1 MRIFQSFAFRS
12 AISAVFLLTLP
23 AIALAGGG
31 ASVPASPKA
40 QPVREIKVWTN
51 EDVQA
56 LGPRFEPASQ
66 PVQAQAASSESL
78 AAKSAIPAAR
88 VEPEQ
93 DPRWYAQQ
101 LGGLESELEEVSAH
115 EEQLRNFR
123 ATSKGMPTGLNV
135 VAPCVGVG
143 TDNLIAQLDAQ
154 RLEILRQMDAI
165 DDTARTSG
173 MPPGILVE
181 GRGRVSPE
189 VPLTPK
195 EQQAALVDHY
205 RDLSADLDQTRGTVA
220 AMDSDAASRAITLIQ
235 PDSRWGGNM
244 TTNMQQNLY
253 NQESDLQSRI
263 SAIQDEART
272 SGVKIEWAR

>member
-1 MRIFQSFAFRS
+1 MRIFHPFAVRS
-12 AISAVFLLTLP
+12 AISAAFLLTLP
-23 AIALAGGG
+23 AMALAGGG
-31 ASVPASPKA
+31 TSVPASPKA

-66 PVQAQAASSESL
+66 HVQTRAAEPAAPS
-78 AAKSAIPAAR
+78 AKSAISAAR
-88 VEPEQ
+88 VEPDQ

-101 LGGLESELEEVSAH
+101 LGGLESELTEVSAH
-115 EEQLRNFR
+115 EDQLRNFR

-143 TDNLIAQLDAQ
+143 TDNLIAQLDARRQ
-154 RLEILRQMDAI
+154 EILQQIDAI
-165 DDTARTSG
+165 GDTARTSG

-205 RDLSADLDQTRGTVA
+205 RDLSADLDQTQGTVA

-253 NQESDLQSRI
+253 NQESELQSQI

-272 SGVKIEWAR
+272 SGVTIE

>member
-1 MRIFQSFAFRS
+1 MRIFQPFAVRS
-12 AISAVFLLTLP
+12 AISAAFLLILP

-31 ASVPASPKA
+31 TTVPASPKPR
-40 QPVREIKVWTN
+40 PVREIKVWTN

-66 PVQAQAASSESL
+66 PVQTRAAEPAAPS
-78 AAKSAIPAAR
+78 AKSAISAAR
-88 VEPEQ
+88 VEPDQ

-101 LGGLESELEEVSAH
+101 LGGLESELTEVSAH
-115 EEQLRNFR
+115 EDQLRNFR

-143 TDNLIAQLDAQ
+143 TDNLIAQLDARRQ
-154 RLEILRQMDAI
+154 EILQQIDAI
-165 DDTARTSG
+165 GDTARTSG

-205 RDLSADLDQTRGTVA
+205 RDLSADLDQTQGTVA

-253 NQESDLQSRI
+253 NQESELQSQI

-272 SGVKIEWAR
+272 SGVTIE

>member
-1 MRIFQSFAFRS
+1 MRIFHPFAVRS
-12 AISAVFLLTLP
+12 AVSAAFLLILP
-23 AIALAGGG
+23 ATALAGGG
-31 ASVPASPKA
+31 TSVPVSPKA

-78 AAKSAIPAAR
+78 AAKSVNLAAR

-101 LGGLESELEEVSAH
+101 LGGLESELAEVSAH
-115 EEQLRNFR
+115 EDQLRNFR

-143 TDNLIAQLDAQ
+143 TDNLIAQLDARRQ
-154 RLEILRQMDAI
+154 EILQQIDAI
-165 DDTARTSG
+165 DDTARTNG

-181 GRGRVSPE
+181 GRGRVSAE
-189 VPLTPK
+189 VAMTPK
-195 EQQAALVDHY
+195 QQLAALVDQY
-205 RDLSADLDQTRGTVA
+205 RDLSADLEQTQGTVA
-220 AMDSDAASRAITLIQ
+220 AMDSDAVSRAIVLIQ

-253 NQESDLQSRI
+253 NQESELQSQI

-272 SGVKIEWAR
+272 SGVTIE